1 MRWLD
6 GITDYIDMSL
16 SKLRELVIDSEARCA
31 TVHGVTR
38 SWTWLSDWTQLIS
51 AYMEKEK
58 RKLEVK
64 QICCSVPKSCMT
76 PCDPMECSMPSFPV
90 LHHLLKLAQTHVH
103 QVGDAIQPSLPVILF
118 SSCFESFPASRSL
131 PMNQL
136 FASGGQSI
144 GASTSA
150 SVLLMN
156 IQSWFPSGLT
166 GLISLLSKG
175 LSRVFSSTTVQKHQ
189 FFGAQTLQAN
199 SHIRTYGITIAWLDR
214 ILLAK

>member
-1 MRWLD
+1 
-6 GITDYIDMSL
+6 
-16 SKLRELVIDSEARCA
+16 
-31 TVHGVTR
+31 
-38 SWTWLSDWTQLIS
+38 
-51 AYMEKEK
+51 MEKEK

-150 SVLLMN
+150 SVLPVN
-156 IQSWFPSGLT
+156 IQGWFSSGLT
-166 GLISLLSKG
+166 GLISMLSG
-175 LSRVFSSTTVQKHQ
+175 DSQEFSPIPQFESISSSMLSF
-189 FFGAQTLQAN
+189 L
-199 SHIRTYGITIAWLDR
+199 YGPSLTSIHDY
-214 ILLAK
+214 